1 MAIELTENERIDE
14 VNEHLSLIQRKDGL
28 VFGTDALLLAAY
40 VARHAPRAAEFG
52 AGCGIVSLLL
62 LRRDKAKHV
71 TAVEVQEDYARLTAR
86 NAELNG
92 LSDRLTAAAC
102 DLRAFSEAHREA
114 FDLIVANPPYMKAD
128 SGYMCR
134 EDAKTVARHEI
145 HGDIKEWCS
154 AAARSL
160 RYGGYFVAVY
170 RPDRL
175 TDLLCAMR
183 EAALEPKRMTFVQAD
198 AATAP
203 SMVLVLCKRGGASGV
218 TLTRPLL
225 LHTDKA
231 HTSPSDDMRHIL
243 DFGSFPKDFFE
254 SPKKRKESV

>member
-40 VARHAPRAAEFG
+40 VARKAPRVAEFG

-62 LRRDKAKHV
+62 LRRDKAEHV

-92 LSDRLTAAAC
+92 LSDRLTSVAC
-102 DLRAFSEAHREA
+102 DLRVFSQTHREA

-128 SGYMCR
+128 SGYLCR

-145 HGDIKEWCS
+145 HGHIGEWCE

-160 RYGGYFVAVY
+160 RYGGYFVSVY

-183 EAALEPKRMTFVQAD
+183 TAGLEPKRMTFVQAD
-198 AATAP
+198 ATAAP

-225 LHTDKA
+225 LHQDAA
-231 HTSPSDDMRHIL
+231 HTHPGDDMQYIL
-243 DFGSFPKDFFE
+243 DFGSFPKNFFDA
-254 SPKKRKESV
+254 PKKRKESV